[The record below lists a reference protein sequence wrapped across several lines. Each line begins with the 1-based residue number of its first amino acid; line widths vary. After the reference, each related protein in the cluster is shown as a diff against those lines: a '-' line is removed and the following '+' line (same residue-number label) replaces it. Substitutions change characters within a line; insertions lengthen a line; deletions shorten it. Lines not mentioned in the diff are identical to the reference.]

1 MKVNQVG
8 LVGRITKDPTLRQL
22 SEERNH
28 TSFRIAINR
37 PFKNSQGMVDADFI
51 NCVAN
56 GKLAEHIVKYCG
68 KGSLIGINGR
78 IQTGSYMNRDNQK
91 VYTTEVVVE
100 AVRFYALKSPN
111 LPSNTDPLD
120 STLQAIP
127 SNFVLPEHE
136 SEYAIEQR

>member
-1 MKVNQVG
+1 MNQVG
-8 LVGRITKDPTLRQL
+8 LVGRITKDPALRQL
-22 SEERNH
+22 SEGRNQ
-28 TSFRIAINR
+28 TSFSIAINR

-51 NCVAN
+51 YCVAN

-78 IQTGSYMNRDNQK
+78 IQTGSYFKDNQK
-91 VYTTEVVVE
+91 VYTTEVIVE

-111 LPSNTDPLD
+111 LPTSTDPLE

-136 SEYAIEQR
+136 SEYVIEQR

>member
-1 MKVNQVG
+1 MNQVG

-22 SEERNH
+22 SERRNQ
-28 TSFRIAINR
+28 TSFSIAINR

-51 NCVAN
+51 YCVAN

-78 IQTGSYMNRDNQK
+78 IQTGSYFKDNQK
-91 VYTTEVVVE
+91 VYTTEVIVE

-111 LPSNTDPLD
+111 LTTSANPLG

-127 SNFVLPEHE
+127 SDFVLPEHE
-136 SEYAIEQR
+136 SEYVIEQR